1 MKFNIVNTCP
11 LKISLFGTT
20 VRSTQLVNAG
30 WCKSLTVAL
39 GSSVVQFISIFKPR
53 KASNTWAGGLTN
65 SSASMPT
72 VKQMTISTHTNSVMI
87 IRGWSVVKIFQVI
100 LAAYKSNEDMRQF
113 WSKEKVTP
121 KTVYFCPH

>member
-1 MKFNIVNTCP
+1 MTTTFNTVNTCP

-20 VRSTQLVNAG
+20 GRSNQLVNVG

-39 GSSVVQFISIFKPR
+39 GSSVVQFISIFQSR
-53 KASNTWAGGLTN
+53 KAVNTWAGGLTN
-65 SSASMPT
+65 SSASVPT
-72 VKQMTISTHTNSVMI
+72 VKQMTHTNSVMI